1 MTTRLTFTAWIVAAL
16 AVAIP
21 AQSVDITLAHTDI
34 DTLPDGAK
42 AAYED
47 AVDALDHQDTVGAVR
62 SLARAAE
69 LAPDAGEIQ
78 IHFVTLVRETVRPD
92 SFGPDGAIEISHK
105 AIDSYERILSDEG
118 IPDFAK
124 GIAQRELGEL
134 MSLLD
139 NIDTIYAER
148 RQAGTAW
155 IQSYGEL
162 QERWRA
168 QREREEQAL
177 RERRRQAPDGSV
189 TGSGLFEEA
198 REVRDRGFSTEG
210 VGAVSRDA
218 GSTTD
223 GVEKVD

>member
-1 MTTRLTFTAWIVAAL
+1 MTTRLTFVAWIVAAL
-16 AVAIP
+16 ALAIP
-21 AQSVDITLAHTDI
+21 AQSVDITLVHTDI

-78 IHFVTLVRETVRPD
+78 IHFVTLVRKTVRPD
-92 SFGPDGAIEISHK
+92 SFGLDGAIEMSHK

-124 GIAQRELGEL
+124 AIAQRELGEL

-155 IQSYGEL
+155 IQAYGEL
-162 QERWRA
+162 QERWRV

-177 RERRRQAPDGSV
+177 RERRQQAPDVSV

-198 REVRDRGFSTEG
+198 REARDRGFSAEG
-210 VGAVSRDA
+210 VGAVSYDA
-218 GSTTD
+218 GSTTE